1 MNQLNSVVIKL
12 WLTIILIVTTV
23 LIILSIALVSFFNSY
38 FIAET
43 GKNLYQ
49 NATKIEEVLMSHHNQ
64 KDSLNYAKALI
75 ENPAGLMIVKSEDE
89 LKTSHEDPLKQIMV
103 DEVRTNR
110 DYRPVFDQDKHVTKT
125 ITVEYQDTLHRYILL
140 GFPSQAFDTNG
151 AIILYQDI
159 NSIVDTIQYICLIIS
174 GVTLLLILL
183 TTIFAFFL
191 STKITKP
198 LLLLKDSAFKVARGE
213 QTGRLVTHSRDEIG
227 ELTVAFNKMEK
238 EIRHNISSI
247 EAERN
252 VRDKLIDAM
261 ADGVLSFQLDIEHQ
275 LSNPMAEKFLSL
287 INDQDKQEVI
297 SVFKS
302 VTELEETQTM
312 TLSPENHHFVVIIS
326 PVKTNGKI
334 GAVALIR
341 DMTEEFQNDEMKK
354 RFIANVSHELRTPI
368 QMLQGYTEALL
379 DGIGETK
386 EERDE
391 FLYIILDESRRLNRM
406 VNELLN
412 IARYDAGTND
422 LALEPVPI
430 ESLFQK
436 VSNNFKQSM
445 FDNRIALDYDAPPQ
459 LDWLLDYDK
468 MIQVLTNLID
478 NAIRYTDEGDSIT
491 LSAHVVEEGLEL
503 KVSDTG
509 VGISEKHLPHIF
521 DRFYKVDA
529 ARTRGNHGT
538 GLGLFI
544 VQTIVQSHGGTIDVE
559 SKIGEGT
566 TFIIVIPNH

>member
-1 MNQLNSVVIKL
+1 M
-12 WLTIILIVTTV
+12 TTV
-23 LIILSIALVSFFNSY
+23 LIILSVALVSFFNAY

-43 GKNLYQ
+43 GNNLYQ

-64 KDSLNYAKALI
+64 QDSLDYAKELM
-75 ENPAGLMIVKSEDE
+75 ENPAGLIILKSEDD
-89 LKTSHEDPLKQIMV
+89 LKKSYDNPLKQVMI
-103 DEVRTNR
+103 DEVKTNK
-110 DYRPVFDQDKHVTKT
+110 DYQAVFDKEKHVTKT
-125 ITVEYQDTLHRYILL
+125 ITVHYQEDLHRYILL

-159 NSIVDTIQYICLIIS
+159 NSITDTIQFICLIIL

-191 STKITKP
+191 STRITKP

-213 QTGRLVTHSRDEIG
+213 QTGKLITHSRDEIG
-227 ELTVAFNKMEK
+227 ELTVAFNKMEHD
-238 EIRHNISSI
+238 IRQNINSI

-261 ADGVLSFQLDIEHQ
+261 ADGVLSYELDIETQ
-275 LSNPMAEKFLSL
+275 LINPMAEKFLAL
-287 INDQDKQEVI
+287 ISDEEKQRLKEKFKRVTTLVQTESYTAVQDKHFFVI
-297 SVFKS
+297 
-302 VTELEETQTM
+302 
-312 TLSPENHHFVVIIS
+312 IIS
-326 PVKTNGKI
+326 PVKTNQKV

-341 DMTEEFQNDEMKK
+341 DMTEEYQNDEMKK

-379 DGIGETK
+379 DGIGNTK

-391 FLYIILDESRRLNRM
+391 FLYIILDESKRLNRM

-412 IARYDAGTND
+412 VARYDAGTNE
-422 LALEPVPI
+422 LMI
-430 ESLFQK
+430 EEVNIETLFSK
-436 VSNNFKQSM
+436 VAANFNQRLI
-445 FDNRIALDYDAPPQ
+445 DNKIELKYGVSHH
-459 LDWLLDYDK
+459 LNWMLDYDK

-478 NAIRYTDEGDSIT
+478 NAIRYTHEGDAIT
-491 LSAHVVEEGLEL
+491 LKASVHQEILEL
-503 KVSDTG
+503 TIQDTG
-509 VGISEKHLPHIF
+509 VGIAAEHLPHIF
-521 DRFYKVDA
+521 DRFYKVEA

-544 VQTIVQSHGGTIDVE
+544 VQAIVQSHAGHIRVE
-559 SKIGEGT
+559 SQAGQGT
-566 TFIIVIPNH
+566 KFIITIPKH